1 MVTSCHTKACFDA
14 WMNCE
19 DLLVNINQVQRSLSR
34 KITRIVDECAL
45 ICMTTFHALKSH
57 SVNTG
62 KYALLCVGICEECAE
77 VCEQLNDKD
86 FKRCALVCRECSDTL
101 SQLISISP
109 EQVQPLV
116 SYFALLFNWCYNFL
130 PNIGRTSCAIS
141 FSSTFS
147 FKTACIQMFRTQTYR
162 VCV

>member
-19 DLLVNINQVQRSLSR
+19 DLLVNINLVQRSLS
-34 KITRIVDECAL
+34 KKLTKIVDECAL
-45 ICMTTFHALKSH
+45 ICMSTFHALKSH
-57 SVNTG
+57 SVNTS

-77 VCEQLNDKD
+77 LCEQLNDKA

-109 EQVQPLV
+109 E
-116 SYFALLFNWCYNFL
+116 
-130 PNIGRTSCAIS
+130 
-141 FSSTFS
+141 
-147 FKTACIQMFRTQTYR
+147 
-162 VCV
+162 